1 MHLSGKIGGRKMK
14 YIYNVEQANFY
25 MEHGVKCLG
34 TGVHYKTKMVFYKF
48 KWEDTVEVQKLWSER
63 GRKIDKNR

>member
-1 MHLSGKIGGRKMK
+1 MYLGGKIGGRKMK

-34 TGVHYKTKMVFYKF
+34 TGVHYKTKMVF
-48 KWEDTVEVQKLWSER
+48 
-63 GRKIDKNR
+63 

>member
-1 MHLSGKIGGRKMK
+1 MK

-34 TGVHYKTKMVFYKF
+34 TGIHCKTNMVFYKF
-48 KWEDTVEVQKLWSER
+48 KWEDTIEVFDLWMKNKGKIIPKDTNNNKLQ
-63 GRKIDKNR
+63 G